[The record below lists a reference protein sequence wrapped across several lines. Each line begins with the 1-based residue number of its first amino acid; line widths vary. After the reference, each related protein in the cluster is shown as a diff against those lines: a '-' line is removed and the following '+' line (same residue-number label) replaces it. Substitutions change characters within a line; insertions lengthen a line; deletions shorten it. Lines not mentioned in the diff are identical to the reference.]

1 MPEAKALQTTGY
13 LNKEE
18 IDKYINGVEYIIMA
32 APAPEYFSQTP
43 IHFTIFLNTAD
54 NLPPHIA
61 GAVLEKF
68 LREHSISQPQNLL
81 SQLMGVGFGIGNHD
95 THMPL
100 LIIKPQDLVQIPH
113 TTMFVMDFL
122 ADSNNFN
129 EVKEHSLSGWT
140 YKYN

>member
-1 MPEAKALQTTGY
+1 MPEAKALQTTRY
-13 LNKEE
+13 LNNEE
-18 IDKYINGVEYIIMA
+18 IYNYIRGVEYIIMA
-32 APAPEYFSQTP
+32 APAPECFSQTP
-43 IHFTIFLNTAD
+43 IHFTIFLNTTD

-61 GAVLEKF
+61 VAVLEKF
-68 LREHSISQPQNLL
+68 LKEHSISQPQNLL
-81 SQLMGVGFGIGNHD
+81 SQLMSVGFGIGNHD

-129 EVKEHSLSGWT
+129 EVKEHSLTGWT